1 MGSDMPHELS
11 IVHAGEFIRCG
22 TQGTTDFAESRRVL
36 SSLATAIVR
45 RGIDKAILDLRKA
58 QAEPPLTYTQ
68 LYELA
73 RAFQEAGFGRRHRLA
88 LLVSPAKYD
97 KAEFFAICA
106 SGRGWNC
113 FAFDS
118 FEEALDWLS
127 DTTELPAT

>member
-1 MGSDMPHELS
+1 MPHELS
-11 IVHAGEFIRCG
+11 IIKAGEFIRCG
-22 TQGTTDFAESRRVL
+22 AQGTVDFDESRRVL
-36 SSLATAIVR
+36 TALASAIVK
-45 RGIDKAILDLRKA
+45 RGLHKAILDLRKA

-73 RAFQEAGFGRRHRLA
+73 SSFQEAGFGARHRLA
-88 LLVSPAKYD
+88 LLVAPNKYD
-97 KAEFFAICA
+97 KAEFFALCA

-118 FEEALDWLS
+118 FEEAFDWLS